1 VEAASDLERNASES
15 SSRSL
20 PTECR
25 LCSSIHLSKTD
36 NERAGPSLLRFT
48 KEALSPLHCSQKPA
62 PLTVATVK
70 LFSQAKHRLAMPLI
84 SLCIRALSL
93 LHPLL
98 SGGLPS
104 LVSPATLFLRSSTPL
119 SLSSATHT
127 LSPSSASLSS
137 FSSNALYWPLR
148 FCGRALGG
156 SYFVASIAACYVP
169 HTVGSR
175 LDDAPHCRTHG
186 IICIY
191 NLCSNELQG
200 SNTLAS
206 RCLDCTQTC

>member
-1 VEAASDLERNASES
+1 MEAASDLERNASES

-25 LCSSIHLSKTD
+25 LCSSIHLSRTD
-36 NERAGPSLLRFT
+36 NERAGQSLLRFT

-70 LFSQAKHRLAMPLI
+70 LFPQAKHRLAMPLI

-98 SGGLPS
+98 SGSLPS

-119 SLSSATHT
+119 SLVGYPYT
-127 LSPSSASLSS
+127 LSLVSFFVIFQLERSLLAAAILWESIRWK
-137 FSSNALYWPLR
+137 LLR
-148 FCGRALGG
+148 SLHRCVLCT
-156 SYFVASIAACYVP
+156 SY
-169 HTVGSR
+169 
-175 LDDAPHCRTHG
+175 CR
-186 IICIY
+186 
-191 NLCSNELQG
+191 
-200 SNTLAS
+200 LAS
-206 RCLDCTQTC
+206 R

>member
-1 VEAASDLERNASES
+1 MHRRVALAAYPPNVAYARASTCRKPTMREQDRHFFDSPKKHFHHSIAVKSPHRSRSQRS
-15 SSRSL
+15 SSFRKRSIASLCRLSASVFVPCPCSILCSAEVCHHWYRQLHSSSDRVPRSL
-20 PTECR
+20 
-25 LCSSIHLSKTD
+25 
-36 NERAGPSLLRFT
+36 A
-48 KEALSPLHCSQKPA
+48 
-62 PLTVATVK
+62 
-70 LFSQAKHRLAMPLI
+70 
-84 SLCIRALSL
+84 
-93 LHPLL
+93 
-98 SGGLPS
+98 
-104 LVSPATLFLRSSTPL
+104 
-119 SLSSATHT
+119 SATHT